1 MSSTSD
7 LSSIPEVLG
16 GMIIGIGFGL
26 ILYGVTLAQS
36 YVYMLNSSND
46 LQWMKW
52 TVVAVLFL
60 ETLHTGFVFRELYH
74 YSVSAIQ
81 NPLVID
87 QIDWYVS
94 STLSSLCIRR

>member
-1 MSSTSD
+1 MDEVDGCCGSVS
-7 LSSIPEVLG
+7 LLLFPYSIAAKLP
-16 GMIIGIGFGL
+16 
-26 ILYGVTLAQS
+26 YS
-36 YVYMLNSSND
+36 
-46 LQWMKW
+46 
-52 TVVAVLFL
+52 FL